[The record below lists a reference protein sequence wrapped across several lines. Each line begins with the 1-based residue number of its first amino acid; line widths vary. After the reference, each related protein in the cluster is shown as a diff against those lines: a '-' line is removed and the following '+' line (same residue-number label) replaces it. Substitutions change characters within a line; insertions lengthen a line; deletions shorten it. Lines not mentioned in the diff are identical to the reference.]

1 MVGMTDVRKIVSKKV
16 INAIKEIEGAD
27 RIELV
32 VIGGWQVVVRK
43 GDFKVGDEVYY
54 FEIDAFLPQD
64 VEQFSFLMKSGLK
77 TVVKEDGST
86 VKGHVLKTAKLR
98 GVYSQGLVISLDAF
112 PKMIDEDVEDYFAD
126 LGVFKYEKPI
136 PADLSGAVVG
146 YYPEYLTPKTDSDRV
161 QNLGDEFLS
170 SLDPNDWVATEKVDG
185 TSATFIK
192 QDGKLR
198 ICSRNLEF
206 DVDNLE
212 DNNVYLRMAQKYDLV
227 NLMAEGQIIKGEIY
241 GEGIQKNPLKVKGHH
256 LGIFESTNALGE
268 TVPLTPELESLRVKK
283 YDFTLPKTMEETL
296 TQVDGLKSLINP
308 NVQSEGVVWWSKTHK
323 LYKETGNRPNFKAI
337 NNKYLLKH
345 G

>member
-1 MVGMTDVRKIVSKKV
+1 MEDVRKIVSKKV

-27 RIELV
+27 RIELA

-64 VEQFSFLMKSGLK
+64 VEQFNYLMKSGLK
-77 TVVKEDGST
+77 TVVKEDGTT
-86 VKGHVLKTAKLR
+86 VTGHVLKTLRLR
-98 GVYSQGLVISLDAF
+98 GVYSQGLVISVDEF
-112 PKMIDEDVEDYFAD
+112 QKINDEDVDDYFTD

-136 PADLSGAVVG
+136 PTNLTGEVVG
-146 YYPEYLTPKTDSDRV
+146 YYPEDLTPKTDSNRV

-185 TSATFIK
+185 TSSTFIK

-206 DVDNLE
+206 DVANLDE
-212 DNNVYLRMAQKYDLV
+212 TNVYLRMAQKYDLL
-227 NLMAEGQIIKGEIY
+227 NLMVDGQIIKGEIY
-241 GEGIQKNPLKVKGHH
+241 GEGIQRNPLKIKGQR
-256 LGIFESTNALGE
+256 LGIFESTNSLGE
-268 TVPLTPELESLRVKK
+268 SIPLTSELEKLRVKE
-283 YDFTLPKTMEETL
+283 YDFTLPKTMAEAL
-296 TQVDGLKSLINP
+296 AQVDGLKSLIN
-308 NVQSEGVVWWSKTHK
+308 QDRQAEGVVWWNKQRTF
-323 LYKETGNRPNFKAI
+323 YKETGNRPNFKAI